1 MHASLS
7 HRAAP
12 SAVTFVALV
21 WLVAC
26 EPRDSGITPPPP
38 SEALTDGLITPAPDF
53 GEPLANLTTEQLTRF
68 IVGKAEFEEED
79 TVAEGLG
86 PVFNEASCATC
97 HTSPVGGSTGRTETR
112 FGRTVDGV
120 FDALVGL
127 GGSLRQDKAIGAV
140 ADSFVFIPEEV
151 PGAANVTAGR
161 ITTQLF
167 GLGLVDAVTDSAL
180 RQLAS
185 LQATLYPATA
195 GTPSTTVEINTGLV
209 RVGRFGWKAQ
219 NPTLFQF
226 SGDAYVNEMGITN
239 PEFPDETC
247 PQGDCGALVHNPVPD
262 LNDDGTG
269 VQRFADF
276 MTLLAPPPR
285 GPVSLEAQ
293 VGDGIF
299 TTIGCANCHTRVL
312 VTGNS
317 PVAALSHKE
326 FQPFSDFLL
335 HDMGSLGDGIVQGSA
350 TARQMRTAPL
360 WGVRTRLR
368 LLHDGRATSLDAA
381 ILAHD
386 GQARPARDRFTELDA
401 VARQALIAFLKSL

>member
-1 MHASLS
+1 A
-7 HRAAP
+7 
-12 SAVTFVALV
+12 
-21 WLVAC
+21 
-26 EPRDSGITPPPP
+26 
-38 SEALTDGLITPAPDF
+38 PAPDF
-53 GEPLANLTTEQLTRF
+53 GEPLANRTTEQLTRF

-293 VGDGIF
+293 VG
-299 TTIGCANCHTRVL
+299 
-312 VTGNS
+312 
-317 PVAALSHKE
+317 AA
-326 FQPFSDFLL
+326 
-335 HDMGSLGDGIVQGSA
+335 
-350 TARQMRTAPL
+350 T
-360 WGVRTRLR
+360 
-368 LLHDGRATSLDAA
+368 
-381 ILAHD
+381 
-386 GQARPARDRFTELDA
+386 
-401 VARQALIAFLKSL
+401 

>member
-151 PGAANVTAGR
+151 PGAANV
-161 ITTQLF
+161 
-167 GLGLVDAVTDSAL
+167 
-180 RQLAS
+180 
-185 LQATLYPATA
+185 
-195 GTPSTTVEINTGLV
+195 
-209 RVGRFGWKAQ
+209 
-219 NPTLFQF
+219 
-226 SGDAYVNEMGITN
+226 
-239 PEFPDETC
+239 
-247 PQGDCGALVHNPVPD
+247 
-262 LNDDGTG
+262 
-269 VQRFADF
+269 
-276 MTLLAPPPR
+276 
-285 GPVSLEAQ
+285 
-293 VGDGIF
+293 
-299 TTIGCANCHTRVL
+299 
-312 VTGNS
+312 
-317 PVAALSHKE
+317 
-326 FQPFSDFLL
+326 
-335 HDMGSLGDGIVQGSA
+335 
-350 TARQMRTAPL
+350 
-360 WGVRTRLR
+360 
-368 LLHDGRATSLDAA
+368 
-381 ILAHD
+381 
-386 GQARPARDRFTELDA
+386 
-401 VARQALIAFLKSL
+401 